1 MVWSLG
7 VVAVDFLCFI
17 FVLYTFWRDT
27 QKSDLKINVN
37 IVIEFDE
44 MLIKK
49 STVFSRRKD
58 FLWYNYSKIK
68 ST

>member
-1 MVWSLG
+1 MVWSLC

-49 STVFSRRKD
+49 STVLRKKRVS
-58 FLWYNYSKIK
+58 LSH
-68 ST
+68 